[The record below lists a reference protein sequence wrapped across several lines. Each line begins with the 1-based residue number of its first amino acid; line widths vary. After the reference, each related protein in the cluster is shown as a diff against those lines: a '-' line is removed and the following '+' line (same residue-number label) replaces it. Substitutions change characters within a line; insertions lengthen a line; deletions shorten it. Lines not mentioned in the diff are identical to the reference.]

1 MLATPLRIVYSKE
14 CLRPYEALRCTGSLL
29 EASVPMR
36 VREQFL
42 RVLSHHYSQAQ
53 APQCFEEQVKVR
65 ARRARAE
72 NLAAYRLTTRALYHM
87 LHLAP
92 LHTLRASF
100 FEVLGG
106 NPHCALDL
114 TLRHHR
120 CLVFFAAV
128 HGRID
133 VLDRLIHRRPER
145 ALAYDFDNG
154 LLSVLQSYEEGMS
167 CTFSTS
173 TGGQAERVS
182 ELQLLLARP
191 AALHNQVNVLAWM
204 DLTRLRLQQR
214 RFKMAP
220 SSRNS
225 PGSEFFRGQRQSRMK
240 SEINIGGLTLSLCAS
255 GVGADGLRVYGAPDV
270 FEDDL
275 LSWRALRLLVSEAS
289 NGAAIDVLS
298 RLWNQVVC
306 SIGVQESYTE
316 WGTSPDTHQ
325 DVCFRASIAWA
336 ILLTALTKP
345 RRGAVIEWLVRQC
358 YEHRELLKHLGMVAA
373 RVVWVAAENPSIG
386 DGAQVPHTWNP
397 SIFDMEDLIHAALH
411 TSSNLVACVMTVLD
425 LSTEERILRE
435 RIIGPGDAAKTE
447 WLLKELTHTEACLL
461 ARARRSGLEDADHP
475 GMMATQH
482 ASLTAGEDTYN
493 PETGHGWASRSLAG
507 YSGEGGEGGGGG
519 FFLRAELDPGRW
531 SRTDSLCLHLS
542 RQSFHAVGALSTV
555 APLLFETPESV
566 AGNFAPRSVP
576 AALADLPESYVFA
589 SQVGSCNTWVP
600 EDGLLGFTQ
609 LQQGVAT
616 VLKRWLLH
624 ALDTEPVR
632 CGGTT
637 ETMRFTYWERIVRE
651 APEACYAAIGDVCD
665 QLFCTSETNAHDAH
679 RGKAWVRERRAILA
693 ALVLP
698 LIETFCNPEYSQS
711 AGMMHPRLRWRCAWA
726 VAYTELGALHG
737 LLVTGEAGADGLLEN
752 ARCIPPLHEAML
764 RALARNS
771 HATGTLPPRRDAPEV

>member
-14 CLRPYEALRCTGSLL
+14 CLRPYEVLRCTGTLL
-29 EASVPMR
+29 EASVPTR

-42 RVLSHHYSQAQ
+42 RVLSHHYSQAP
-53 APQCFEEQVKVR
+53 APHSFEEQVKVR

-72 NLAAYRLTTRALYHM
+72 KLAAYRLTTRALYHM

-92 LHTLRASF
+92 LHTLRAAF

-154 LLSVLQSYEEGMS
+154 LLSVLQSCGEGMS
-167 CTFSTS
+167 CTFSTN

-182 ELQLLLARP
+182 ESQLLLARP

-214 RFKMAP
+214 RSKMA
-220 SSRNS
+220 STFRNS
-225 PGSEFFRGQRQSRMK
+225 PGSEFFRGQRHSRMK
-240 SEINIGGLTLSLCAS
+240 SELNIGGLTLSICAS

-289 NGAAIDVLS
+289 NGAAIDVLN

-306 SIGVQESYTE
+306 SIGVQESYTD
-316 WGTSPDTHQ
+316 WGASPDTHQ

-345 RRGAVIEWLVRQC
+345 RRGLVIEWLVRQC
-358 YEHRELLKHLGMVAA
+358 YEHSELLKHLGMVAA
-373 RVVWVAAENPSIG
+373 QVGN
-386 DGAQVPHTWNP
+386 GAQNPHTWNP
-397 SIFDMEDLIHAALH
+397 GIFDMEDLMHAALH

-447 WLLKELTHTEACLL
+447 WLLTELTHTEACLL
-461 ARARRSGLEDADHP
+461 ARARRSGLEDADHQ

-482 ASLTAGEDTYN
+482 ASLTADEDTYN
-493 PETGHGWASRSLAG
+493 PKTGHGWASRSLAG

-542 RQSFHAVGALSTV
+542 RQSFQVVGALSTV
-555 APLLFETPESV
+555 APLLFETPESTG
-566 AGNFAPRSVP
+566 GNFVQRSLP
-576 AALADLPESYVFA
+576 AALAELPESYVFT
-589 SQVGSCNTWVP
+589 SQVGSCNMWVP

-609 LQQGVAT
+609 LQHGVAT

-637 ETMRFTYWERIVRE
+637 DTMRFTYWERIVRE
-651 APEACYAAIGDVCD
+651 APEACYSAIGDVCT
-665 QLFCTSETNAHDAH
+665 QLFCTSKTNKTDEHDAH
-679 RGKAWVRERRAILA
+679 RGKAWVRERRAILT

-698 LIETFCNPEYSQS
+698 LIETFCKPEYNQS
-711 AGMMHPRLRWRCAWA
+711 AERVHPRLRWRCAWA

-737 LLVTGEAGADGLLEN
+737 LLVPGEEGADDLLE
-752 ARCIPPLHEAML
+752 RTRRIPPLYEAMR
-764 RALARNS
+764 RALARDS
-771 HATGTLPPRRDAPEV
+771 HTTRNCRLEIPRPVGVC